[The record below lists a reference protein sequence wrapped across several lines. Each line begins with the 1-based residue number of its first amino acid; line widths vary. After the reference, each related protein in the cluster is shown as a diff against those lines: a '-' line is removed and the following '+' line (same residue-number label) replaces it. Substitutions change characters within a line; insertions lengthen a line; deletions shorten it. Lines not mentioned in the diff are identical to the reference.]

1 MSAIKDQEPVAFSDE
16 PESAAT
22 PWGYA
27 LNVVGVYQDTVTHN
41 WTVPMSRLVSQ
52 LAKEELVETKWYDV
66 DSLSD
71 AATFQEAVGAARL
84 ADVIVI
90 SVYAAEELPAN
101 LYVWIDAWLPRRRAR
116 AGASVVGD
124 PADLGV
130 GEDRAVELGRLLALR
145 VEPEAR
151 GDPRHVW
158 IRSLVVC
165 G

>member
-116 AGASVVGD
+116 AGALTALIGVPEERISQLPPTIEYLQAIARKAQLDFIPQAQRLSV
-124 PADLGV
+124 
-130 GEDRAVELGRLLALR
+130 
-145 VEPEAR
+145 
-151 GDPRHVW
+151 
-158 IRSLVVC
+158 
-165 G
+165 